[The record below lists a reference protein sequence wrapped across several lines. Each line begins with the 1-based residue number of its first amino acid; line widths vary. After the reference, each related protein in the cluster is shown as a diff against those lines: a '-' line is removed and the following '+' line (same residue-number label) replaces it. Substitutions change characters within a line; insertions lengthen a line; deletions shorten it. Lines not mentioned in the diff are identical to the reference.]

1 MKLLRLKFIKGR
13 YATPVDGFEQVF
25 HLKEDLNKTT
35 PICLAGVN
43 GSGKSKLL
51 EVFSDIFYYLNGY
64 CTSDSQPEKTKIQF
78 ELEYVKES
86 PKRIHVKISQPE
98 EEGFPQFEIITAKGI
113 LTVDDRLEAET
124 LLPKFVVGYTSG
136 DNQTISK
143 RFEETYIEYSDA
155 VTNLSKNPDGTI
167 VPDTRLV
174 FLDYKVNSFVLI
186 ANSIFRSTSQL
197 QLISDKIAQ
206 WDSLESFRI
215 IVQLK
220 PRYKN
225 RITIGLTPE
234 LNKYIGALKKCA
246 TCYHYDEENDKTIL
260 DFYINPNSR
269 RLFKKY
275 FDSPFHLYSALYK
288 LDLLNDILLR
298 REKRNTIKE
307 AEYPNQKHI
316 YPQLSSEDK
325 VFNVESVRVNLKG
338 VKEDID
344 YYDLSDG
351 EHQLIHIIGSLLMIE
366 DPDVLFLLDEPETH
380 FNPQWRSKFIST
392 LNMIAHTKKQDFFI
406 STHSPFLLGDC
417 STEHVLIFK
426 GGKASKP
433 KIQTYGVS
441 MDKLLKEAFGV
452 IPPMSE
458 KSLSDIQDLQKS
470 RSYTK
475 IVDRIDDF
483 GESLEKVYL
492 FHRLNELTASK
503 EIRSKAAVSK
513 RKK

>member
-13 YATPVDGFEQVF
+13 HATPIDGFEQVF
-25 HLKEDLNKTT
+25 HSKEDLNKTT

-51 EVFSDIFYYLNGY
+51 EVLSDIFYYLNSY
-64 CTSDSQPEKTKIQF
+64 CASDTQPEKTKNQF

-86 PKRIHVKISQPE
+86 PKPIHIKISQLE
-98 EEGFPQFEIITAKGI
+98 EEGFPLFEIVTAKGTSI
-113 LTVDDRLEAET
+113 VNGRLEAAQ
-124 LLPKFVVGYTSG
+124 LLPTFVIGYTSG
-136 DNQTISK
+136 DNQTLSK

-155 VTNLSKNPDGTI
+155 VTNLSKNPDGSI

-174 FLDYKVNSFVLI
+174 FMDYKVNSFVLI

-197 QLISDKIAQ
+197 QLISDKISQ

-215 IVQLK
+215 TIQLR

-225 RITIGLTPE
+225 RLIPIGLTPE
-234 LNKYIGALKKCA
+234 LNNYIGALKKCA
-246 TCYHYDEENDKTIL
+246 TCYHYGEENDKTIL
-260 DFYINPNSR
+260 DFYINPNSKK
-269 RLFKKY
+269 LFKKY
-275 FDSPFHLYSALYK
+275 FNSPFHLYSALYK

-351 EHQLIHIIGSLLMIE
+351 EHQLIHIIGSLLMIQ

-392 LNMIAHTKKQDFFI
+392 LNMINHTKKQDFFI

-417 STEHVLIFK
+417 SMEHVLIFK
-426 GGKASKP
+426 EGKAEKP
-433 KIQTYGVS
+433 RVQTYGLS
-441 MDKLLKEAFGV
+441 MERLLREAFGV

-458 KSLSDIQDLQKS
+458 KSLSDISGLLKS
-470 RSYTK
+470 RSYKT
-475 IVDRIDDF
+475 IESRIDDF

-492 FHRLNELTASK
+492 FERLLELK
-503 EIRSKAAVSK
+503 NPKPSKA
-513 RKK
+513 KKK